1 MNDDKIQFYVHID
14 QSVYD
19 DVEDILSSHNE
30 LTDDQGH
37 MLRSIIRMVARRLKM
52 DIPLRGNGDV

>member
-1 MNDDKIQFYVHID
+1 MIDDKIQFYVHID
-14 QSVYD
+14 QDLYD
-19 DVEDILSSHNE
+19 EVELLLRSHSE